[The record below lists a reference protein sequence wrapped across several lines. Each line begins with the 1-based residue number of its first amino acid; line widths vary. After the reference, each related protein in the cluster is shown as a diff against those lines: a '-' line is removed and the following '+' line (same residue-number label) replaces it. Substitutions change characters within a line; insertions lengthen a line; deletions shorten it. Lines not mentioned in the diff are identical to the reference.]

1 MFALPEPF
9 LSSEIEYRRQRIAS
23 SFAASRPA
31 ASRPA
36 SRRASR
42 RGRRPRLL
50 RLPGWRI
57 GEERIA

>member
-31 ASRPA
+31 SP
-36 SRRASR
+36 RASR